1 MMITN
6 ARSSLL
12 LFLFFLSGFCNL
24 VYEIVWT
31 RMFGLVFGVT
41 VFAVSAVL
49 ASFMMGLAAGAFS
62 FGRIVEEK
70 GDPVLVFSFVHFG
83 IFMSA
88 AAFIAGFPFLKDF
101 FLFINGVIDPG
112 FYGSRVILFVL
123 SLMLMIVPTTLM
135 GATFPVAVKILARG
149 ETLGK
154 DVGILYSVNTAG
166 SVAGCLAAVFFLL
179 GSAGM
184 KNTILIAAALD
195 CLIGLAALAM
205 LMFNSRTGAK

>member
-1 MMITN
+1 MLPTN

-62 FGRIVEEK
+62 FGRIVEKK
-70 GDPVLVFSFVHFG
+70 GDPVVLFSIIHFG
-83 IFMSA
+83 IFISA
-88 AAFIAGFPFLKDF
+88 AAFIAGFPFFKDL
-101 FLFINGVIDPG
+101 FLFINGAVDPG
-112 FYGSRVILFVL
+112 FYASRVILFVL
-123 SLMLMIVPTTLM
+123 AFLLMIVPATLM
-135 GATFPVAVKILARG
+135 GATFPVAVKITARG

-166 SVAGCLAAVFFLL
+166 SVAGSLVAVFYLL

-184 KNTILIAAALD
+184 KGTIWTAAALD
-195 CLIGLAALAM
+195 CFIALAALAM
-205 LMFNSRTGAK
+205 LMFNSRSGAK

>member
-1 MMITN
+1 MITTN
-6 ARSSLL
+6 ARSSFL

-62 FGRIVEEK
+62 FGRIVEKK
-70 GDPVLVFSFVHFG
+70 GDPVVIFSFVHFG

-101 FLFINGVIDPG
+101 FLFINGVINPG
-112 FYGSRVILFVL
+112 FYSSRVILFVL
-123 SLMLMIVPTTLM
+123 ALMLMIVPTTLM

-166 SVAGCLAAVFFLL
+166 SVAGCLVAVFFLL

-195 CLIGLAALAM
+195 CFIGLTALA
-205 LMFNSRTGAK
+205 LRPPKPGAGTK